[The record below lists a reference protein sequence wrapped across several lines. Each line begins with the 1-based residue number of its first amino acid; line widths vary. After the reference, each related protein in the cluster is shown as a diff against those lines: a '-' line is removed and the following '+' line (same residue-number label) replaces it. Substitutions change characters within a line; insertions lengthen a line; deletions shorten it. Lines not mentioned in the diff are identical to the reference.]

1 MPHNLTVTDTE
12 IKVNGT
18 TVAKLI
24 DRDTNAEAYGLLL
37 DALFQDL
44 LRKDEAVYLALSI
57 MGATREGVRTSEV
70 ATFLSMDR
78 SNCTKALERLLEHDR
93 IQVVGSTEWSEDS
106 KGRPS
111 RLWKIV

>member
-12 IKVNGT
+12 IKVNGK
-18 TVAKLI
+18 TVATLT
-24 DRDTNAEAYGLLL
+24 DREAYSTIV
-37 DALFQDL
+37 DALFQSL

-78 SNCTKALERLLEHDR
+78 SNCTKALERLLEDDR
-93 IQVVGSTEWSEDS
+93 IQVVGSTAWSEDN

-111 RLWKIV
+111 RLWKVI